1 MIDCQHREQVEQ
13 VFTTVKGV
21 LREMDVDAAAEEA
34 LVLAAWPEIAGEMLR
49 DRTTALEYADRRLV
63 IEVADATW
71 KKNLEYLA
79 PQMLA
84 KLNRSLDRAK
94 VDLLD
99 FRVRKTGARK
109 GRAGASLQSA
119 DVPPKIS
126 AAADQI
132 ADTALREN
140 FIAAAS
146 AYLDQH
152 K

>member
-1 MIDCQHREQVEQ
+1 VEQ

-21 LREMDVDAAAEEA
+21 LREMDVDAAAKEA
-34 LVLAAWPEIAGEMLR
+34 LVLAAWPEVAGEMLG
-49 DRTTALEYADRRLV
+49 DRTTAVEYSDGRLV
-63 IEVADATW
+63 IEVTDATW

-84 KLNRSLDRAK
+84 KLNRSVPSSN

-99 FRVRKTGARK
+99 FRVRNNASRK
-109 GRAGASLQSA
+109 GQTPAVSSKSSN
-119 DVPPKIS
+119 VPPKLS

-140 FIAAAS
+140 FIAAAA
-146 AYLDQH
+146 AYLDQQ